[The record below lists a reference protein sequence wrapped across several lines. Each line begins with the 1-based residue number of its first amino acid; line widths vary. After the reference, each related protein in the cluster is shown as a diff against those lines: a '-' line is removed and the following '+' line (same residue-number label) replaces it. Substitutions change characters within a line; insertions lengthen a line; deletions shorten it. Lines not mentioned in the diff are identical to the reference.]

1 VDQLSPTVYR
11 TKSWQNRRRAL
22 TVLGGVGLVLVGY
35 LLGRWQDTPADPV
48 IAPQAAVTGAP
59 SAKAP
64 DAPPAEAPASAAPEA
79 TAIEY
84 PVLQAESATELAGV
98 ETEGVQDE
106 GGGDYVG
113 WINRDDHLRFDNFDF
128 GAVAATKL
136 NLRLASDS
144 GINGRIQVRLDSRD
158 APVVGELSVTDTGG
172 WQTWRTGTAVL
183 QPVTGVHTVFLTFT
197 ANDGGDFVNLNW
209 LRFEH

>member
-1 VDQLSPTVYR
+1 M
-11 TKSWQNRRRAL
+11 

-48 IAPQAAVTGAP
+48 ITPQAAVTGTP
-59 SAKAP
+59 SAQAP
-64 DAPPAEAPASAAPEA
+64 GPQPTEAATSAAPEA
-79 TAIEY
+79 SAIDY

-113 WINRDDHLRFDNFDF
+113 WINRDDHLRFDNLEF
-128 GAVAATKL
+128 GTVPATRL

-158 APVVGELSVTDTGG
+158 APVIGELSVTGTGG
-172 WQTWRTGTAVL
+172 WQNWRTGTAVL

>member
-11 TKSWQNRRRAL
+11 TKSWQTRRRL
-22 TVLGGVGLVLVGY
+22 VTVLGGAGLVLAGY

-48 IAPQAAVTGAP
+48 ITPQAAVTGTP
-59 SAKAP
+59 SAQ
-64 DAPPAEAPASAAPEA
+64 APAPEPASSSTPEA
-79 TAIEY
+79 TTVSYA
-84 PVLQAESATELAGV
+84 VLQAESATDLAGV
-98 ETEGVQDE
+98 DTEGVQDE

-113 WINRDDHLRFDNFDF
+113 WIGRDDHLRFDNFDF
-128 GAVAATKL
+128 GAVPATKV
-136 NLRLASDS
+136 NLRVASES
-144 GINGRIQVRLDSRD
+144 GISGRIQIRLDSRD
-158 APVVGELSVTDTGG
+158 AAPVGELSISHTGG

-209 LRFEH
+209 LQFAH